1 MSTRVYLHTLGCPK
15 NRVDSEIMLGTLTEA
30 GYRLEQDPAKAEI
43 IVVNTCGFIESA
55 KVESIEAICELAE
68 QKRTGRCKKLVVT
81 GCLVQRHAEEL
92 ARELPE
98 VDHFLG
104 TGAYQEIAEVVA
116 AAQAARL
123 VVPDPDFVHSARSPR
138 INSMPAQTAYLKIS
152 EGCDNACAFCI
163 IPKLRGAQRSRTI
176 DDIVAEAEQL
186 ASQGTVEL
194 SLVAQDL
201 TAFGQDLPGTVRLV
215 DLLPELCGVDG
226 IRWIRLHY
234 AYPRDFPLKLMQ
246 VIARQPKIVKYL
258 DMPLQHSSDRLLRS
272 MKRGRDSTFLRDLLT
287 RLRGEIPGLALRTSL
302 IVGLPGETEADFKDL
317 LGFVEEQ
324 RFERLGVFEY
334 SPEDGTP
341 AAEMSGQLPAAVKRR
356 RFERIMELQRDISRD
371 HQQAMIGRT
380 LEVLVEG
387 RAEETEHLLAGRHAQ
402 QAPEIDGLTYVNDGV
417 AYPGEMVRL
426 EITDASDY
434 DLVGRVVG
442 RDETRAR
449 QKLPTAKRPPPPGKR
464 GLTILH

>member
-1 MSTRVYLHTLGCPK
+1 
-15 NRVDSEIMLGTLTEA
+15 
-30 GYRLEQDPAKAEI
+30 
-43 IVVNTCGFIESA
+43 
-55 KVESIEAICELAE
+55 
-68 QKRTGRCKKLVVT
+68 VVT

-116 AAQAARL
+116 DAQAARL
-123 VVPDPDFVHSARSPR
+123 VVPDPDFVHSAKSPR
-138 INSMPAQTAYLKIS
+138 INSMAAQTAYLKIS

-163 IPKLRGAQRSRTI
+163 IPRLRGAQRSRTI
-176 DDIVAEAEQL
+176 DDLVAEAAQL

-201 TAFGQDLPGTVRLV
+201 TAYGQDLPGKVRLV
-215 DLLPELCGVDG
+215 DLLPELCAVDG
-226 IRWIRLHY
+226 IRWLRLHY

-246 VIARQPKIVKYL
+246 VIAREPKIVKYL

-272 MKRGRDSTFLRDLLT
+272 MKRGRDSAFLRDLLA

-302 IVGLPGETEADFKDL
+302 IVGLPGETRADFKDL

-334 SPEDGTP
+334 SSEDGTP
-341 AAEMSGQLPAAVKRR
+341 AAEMAGQLSAEVKRD
-356 RFERIMELQRDISRD
+356 RFQQVMELQRDISRD

-417 AYPGEMVRL
+417 AYPGELVSL
-426 EITDASDY
+426 EITDAGDY
-434 DLVGRVVG
+434 DLVGRVVA

-449 QKLPTAKRPPPPGKR
+449 QPLPAARKPAPKKR